1 MDAYLLDTCFLS
13 KLYDQR
19 RPDYA
24 VVRAAALGL
33 DAASPQYL
41 SVVVLAELR
50 YGLEAAELAGQNL
63 THIRH
68 TIEQAATRQLIEV
81 NRHTAQAYGEVKAR
95 LAAHWTDLSRK
106 LPRWLEDWKD
116 RVSSKSL
123 QVDEGDL
130 WLSHRRSNATTFS
143 LRQTRVSPTASV
155 RRCQICGW
163 NSSESA
169 PIRTVDLPV

>member
-24 VVRAAALGL
+24 AVRAAALDL

-68 TIEQAATRQLIEV
+68 TIEQAATRQVIEV
-81 NRHTAQAYGEVKAR
+81 SRHTAQAYGEVKAQ

-130 WLSHRRSNATTFS
+130 WLVAQAIERNYVLVTTDQGIADRFGPAVPDLRMQLVRGRSDPDS
-143 LRQTRVSPTASV
+143 
-155 RRCQICGW
+155 
-163 NSSESA
+163 
-169 PIRTVDLPV
+169 